1 MCRSAAHRLRGRGS
15 RASGT
20 RAALDGHEFDRECR
34 FSFDAGRLGPIGRSR
49 RERSQSSGVA
59 SASFGPRRTA
69 RSSSRRETTRGDG
82 SCILMANADVDVGLV
97 PQLIDPSG
105 ASEREPTGRCVPNR
119 EVLRSG
125 MSNNASQESQG
136 KAYPRRWHELEQRF
150 ESLFRQLDDSPQ
162 KEVMSVLHGM
172 MQEFWR
178 HVGRSSGPPGA
189 RGIGLADIS
198 ELYRH
203 SPKKGPARNTP
214 LPPGTA
220 APDVALTD
228 ASGKIV
234 RLRDYR
240 GDVAV
245 LAYYPLDWGPGCSQ
259 QLDIYQQARQTPD
272 APGSSGCVTRE
283 WRAAADGPVHDAPR
297 ESCRAVGPRPLRCR
311 STCIVRHGARQRS
324 PRTGERSRSPRRE

>member
-1 MCRSAAHRLRGRGS
+1 MSSTRTVTSARAGTSKTEPGSSCPVLTLPRTVACGLR
-15 RASGT
+15 
-20 RAALDGHEFDRECR
+20 
-34 FSFDAGRLGPIGRSR
+34 
-49 RERSQSSGVA
+49 V
-59 SASFGPRRTA
+59 
-69 RSSSRRETTRGDG
+69 DG

-136 KAYPRRWHELEQRF
+136 KAYPGRWHELEQRF

-162 KEVMSVLHGM
+162 KEVVSVLHGM

-178 HVGRSSGPPGA
+178 HVGRSPGPPGA

-203 SPKKGPARNTP
+203 APKKGPTRNTP

-220 APDVALTD
+220 AGLCT
-228 ASGKIV
+228 
-234 RLRDYR
+234 
-240 GDVAV
+240 
-245 LAYYPLDWGPGCSQ
+245 
-259 QLDIYQQARQTPD
+259 
-272 APGSSGCVTRE
+272 
-283 WRAAADGPVHDAPR
+283 H
-297 ESCRAVGPRPLRCR
+297 
-311 STCIVRHGARQRS
+311 
-324 PRTGERSRSPRRE
+324 